1 MSRPLMESI
10 KHYTDTVST
19 FAGID
24 RRPRAGEGRFTDM
37 ENISAA
43 KYPIM
48 ATRAKRYMVSLPGS
62 NIPDGKITGMVA
74 KEKMCYVK
82 GSSIYVGNEWVDMG
96 LNADVDHQ
104 LISFGS
110 YIIIL
115 PEKKYINYADKSDRG
130 DIEAMLIAT
139 TNFGVALSDIDG
151 NKFENVRSGTTAPTD
166 PGNGDYWLDT
176 SGVKHVL
183 KQYSEY
189 SQSWVG
195 VVSSYIR
202 LSQTGIGDNFKDG
215 DAITI
220 SGIPAQSPYSFLN
233 GSHVISHVEESSS
246 IEGSVVRQAIIIPGI
261 PEATGDYIASTEN
274 PVLFKRTMPDMD
286 FVIESGN
293 RLWGCRYGEVDGKR
307 VNEIYA
313 SKLGDFKNWN
323 VFEGTSMDS
332 YAATV
337 GTDGKF
343 TGAVTYRGN
352 PHFFKENVVHVVSGM
367 MPSAYQIYT
376 NDIDGVAE
384 RCGSSLSVVDNVLF
398 YKSRTGVCVYD
409 GSFPANIGGALG
421 KNVCTGA
428 VAGDCDGKYYIWM
441 NGDAEGLYCYDTVN
455 GIWTRESSKEIT
467 HFESYHGILYCTDGE
482 SVFTV
487 NGYYEHD
494 SVTPEGDFDWYAV
507 TNDIGIGTDNKKYL
521 SRLSVRMRLSPGATM
536 RIRVSYDSEDSFE
549 TVYEAEGTSM
559 RLYNAFVRTRRCD
572 HLRMRFEGRGE
583 CEIFSITKYT
593 QYGSVR

>member
-10 KHYTDTVST
+10 KQYTDTVST

-24 RRPRAGEGRFTDM
+24 RRPRAGDGRFLDM
-37 ENISAA
+37 ENASAA
-43 KYPIM
+43 KYPLM
-48 ATRAKRYMVSLPGS
+48 TTRAKRNIVTLPGDV
-62 NIPDGKITGMVA
+62 PDGKITGLVA

-82 GSSIYVGNEWVDMG
+82 GSSIYVGNEWITDMG
-96 LNADVDHQ
+96 LNATADHQ

-130 DIEAMLIAT
+130 DIEAVFSTSTSGNYTIGFAP
-139 TNFGVALSDIDG
+139 SDIDG
-151 NKFENVRSGTTAPTD
+151 NKFDGMVTSDTAPAS
-166 PGNGDYWLDT
+166 PANGAYWCDT
-176 SGVKHVL
+176 SGDKHVI

-189 SQSWVG
+189 SMSWVT
-195 VVSSYIR
+195 VLSTYIKITR
-202 LSQTGIGDNFKDG
+202 DGIADKFNAGDSV
-215 DAITI
+215 TI
-220 SGIPAQSPYSFLN
+220 SGIPKTSKYYGVN
-233 GSHVISHVEESSS
+233 GSYVLVAANKE
-246 IEGSVVRQAIIIPGI
+246 ADYIIIPGI
-261 PEATGDYIASTEN
+261 LADIGDYTPNVSEPFEI
-274 PVLFKRTMPDMD
+274 KRSMPDMD

-293 RLWGCRYGEVDGKR
+293 RLWGCRYGEVNGKR

-337 GTDGKF
+337 GTDGRF
-343 TGAVTYRGN
+343 TGAIEYRGN

-376 NDIDGVAE
+376 NDIDGVAD
-384 RCGSSLSVVDNVLF
+384 RCGGSLSVVDNVLF
-398 YKSRTGVCVYD
+398 YKSRTGVYAYD
-409 GSFPANIGGALG
+409 GSFPTNIGGALG
-421 KNVCTGA
+421 KNACTGA

-441 NGDAEGLYCYDTVN
+441 NGDDKGLYCYDTAN
-455 GIWTRESSKEIT
+455 GIWTKESSKEIT
-467 HFESYHGILYCTDGE
+467 HFEIYHGILYCTDGE
-482 SVFTV
+482 SVFTL
-487 NGYYEHD
+487 NGKYEHD
-494 SVTPEGDFDWYAV
+494 NVTTEGDFDWYAV
-507 TNDIGIGTDNKKYL
+507 SNDIGIGTDNKKYL

-536 RIRVSYDSEDSFE
+536 RIRISYDSEDSFE

-559 RLYNAFVRTRRCD
+559 RVYNAYVRTRRCD

-583 CEIFSITKYT
+583 CEIYSITKYT
-593 QYGSVR
+593 SYGSAR